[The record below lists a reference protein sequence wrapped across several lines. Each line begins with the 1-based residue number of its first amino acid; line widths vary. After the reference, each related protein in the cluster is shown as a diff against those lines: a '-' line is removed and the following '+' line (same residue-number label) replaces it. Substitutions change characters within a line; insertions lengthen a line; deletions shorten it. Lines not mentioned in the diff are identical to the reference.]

1 MSRSKNNKIPKRVEP
16 NSNHLP
22 LFDRSLPMMLK
33 RAREEV
39 MARFVPTLKKHD
51 LSAEQWRAMRILD
64 QDNGLNISELSRRC
78 YVLKPSMSRILRNLE
93 GRGLIQRKA
102 VLEDQR
108 LSAIFLTKPGRELI
122 NVIAPSSEASYK
134 QITKQF
140 GNKKL
145 SELTDLL
152 DDLMEALNKLDSKD
166 QK

>member
-1 MSRSKNNKIPKRVEP
+1 
-16 NSNHLP
+16 
-22 LFDRSLPMMLK
+22 
-33 RAREEV
+33 
-39 MARFVPTLKKHD
+39 
-51 LSAEQWRAMRILD
+51 
-64 QDNGLNISELSRRC
+64 LNISELSRRC

-102 VLEDQR
+102 VQEDQR